1 MLLLIF
7 SSCVTNFAEEKYIIA
22 NFEFLNSCKK
32 NAASFGPLE
41 EYTDGFVQQCDSSEK
56 VADIVCVRGSG
67 WEGILF
73 SETEEILK
81 VAAAACLS
89 NNCFSVCHWEFRK
102 SCSKLREKPK
112 VPENED
118 DSK

>member
-1 MLLLIF
+1 M
-7 SSCVTNFAEEKYIIA
+7 CVH
-22 NFEFLNSCKK
+22 
-32 NAASFGPLE
+32 
-41 EYTDGFVQQCDSSEK
+41 
-56 VADIVCVRGSG
+56 GSG
-67 WEGILF
+67 WEGILL